1 VVATPVLRL
10 QARGGGGDVA
20 VIQSETD
27 PPCEHLLAG
36 MGHLVGG
43 EVERWWWEVVVL
55 MVMVVA
61 SAGASHVVVLIPIII
76 DSQHGGRGVSGDVAG
91 LWVLGAAY
99 LAGIHLQE
107 SPSAPRWSP
116 WSYEEAPSRVLHV
129 LHVLRWHCSLLV
141 VYILNISHIQLVS
154 KLKQE
159 TKEKNIPMAQMTVV
173 VVWAHVAS
181 KTVVC
186 SHLQLLL
193 VCGWHWEWREW
204 VVMEWWW

>member
-1 VVATPVLRL
+1 
-10 QARGGGGDVA
+10 
-20 VIQSETD
+20 
-27 PPCEHLLAG
+27 
-36 MGHLVGG
+36 
-43 EVERWWWEVVVL
+43 

-61 SAGASHVVVLIPIII
+61 SAGASHVVVLVPIIV

-99 LAGIHLQE
+99 LAGIPLQE
-107 SPSAPRWSP
+107 SPGAPRWSP
-116 WSYEEAPSRVLHV
+116 WSYKEAPSGV
-129 LHVLRWHCSLLV
+129 LHVLRVLHQRCSLLV

-159 TKEKNIPMAQMTVV
+159 MKEKNIPMAQMTVV
-173 VVWAHVAS
+173 IVCARIAS

-186 SHLQLLL
+186 SCLQLLL
-193 VCGWHWEWREW
+193 VRGWPWEWWEW